1 MTAHADRGIPATE
14 LQGVK
19 RQAEQAD
26 ALQRAKRDLRRAY
39 SGAEGR
45 TMYKELYKKT
55 GAVREAYKRKRTN
68 LTGIPE
74 TTKQRFEEM
83 SGYSFDDVRI
93 HYSSDKPARLKALAY
108 TRGSQVYIAPGQE
121 RCLEHELVH
130 VVQQKEGRVRP
141 TLRIGNIPVNDD
153 AALEREADV
162 RWRSG

>member
-1 MTAHADRGIPATE
+1 
-14 LQGVK
+14 
-19 RQAEQAD
+19 
-26 ALQRAKRDLRRAY
+26 
-39 SGAEGR
+39 
-45 TMYKELYKKT
+45 MYKELYKKT
-55 GAVREAYKRKRTN
+55 GAVREAYKRKRAN

-141 TLRIGNIPVNDD
+141 TLHIGNIPVNDD